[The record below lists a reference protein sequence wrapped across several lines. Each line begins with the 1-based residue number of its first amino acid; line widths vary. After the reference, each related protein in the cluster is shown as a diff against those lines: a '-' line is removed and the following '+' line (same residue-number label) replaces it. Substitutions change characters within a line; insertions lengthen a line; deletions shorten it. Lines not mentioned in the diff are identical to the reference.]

1 MKIKITKDG
10 FIWLIIDMDIAKA
23 LWQTN
28 KVEIYQ
34 LYDDDSESLVEDLNG
49 VRGDCELGIE
59 VCFINQLLE
68 STTH

>member
-1 MKIKITKDG
+1 MKTKICKDG

-34 LYDDDSESLVEDLNG
+34 LYDDDSESLVEDLND
-49 VRGDCELGIE
+49 VREDCELGIE
-59 VCFINQLLE
+59 VCFINQLLK
-68 STTH
+68 